1 MSMPPYRIVLADDHL
16 LLREAIKKSIEEIPD
31 FQVVGEA
38 GDGLELLKLLEKL
51 VPDLILL
58 DISMPRFNGMQA
70 AGSIKKTY
78 PHVKILILTMIKSRE
93 SIQRALQIGV
103 NGYLL
108 KENAFSDLISAIRA
122 IQQGKTYL
130 SPLITDQ
137 IAQVMV
143 DMGNMKS
150 PLTKREVEILGLLS
164 EGKSSQ
170 EIANLLFIS
179 VHTVNCHRSN
189 IRRKLN
195 LRKTVDLVKYAI
207 QKEHAFLDVD

>member
-1 MSMPPYRIVLADDHL
+1 MPPYRIVLADDHP

-38 GDGLELLKLLEKL
+38 GDGLELLELLEKL

-58 DISMPRFNGMQA
+58 DISMPRFNGLQA
-70 AGSIKKTY
+70 AGNIKKSY
-78 PHVKILILTMIKSRE
+78 PKVKILILTMIKSRE

-108 KENAFSDLISAIRA
+108 KENAFSDLIAAIRT
-122 IQQGKTYL
+122 IQKGKTYL

-143 DMGNMKS
+143 DKGNLKS
-150 PLTKREVEILGLLS
+150 PLTKREVEVLELLS

-170 EIANLLFIS
+170 EIAKLLFIS
-179 VHTVNCHRSN
+179 IYTVNCHRSN
-189 IRRKLN
+189 IKKKLN
-195 LRKTVDLVKYAI
+195 LRKTADLVKYAI

>member
-1 MSMPPYRIVLADDHL
+1 MPPYRIVLADDHP

-38 GDGLELLKLLEKL
+38 GDGLELLELLEKL

-58 DISMPRFNGMQA
+58 DISMPRFNGLQA
-70 AGSIKKTY
+70 AGSIKKSY
-78 PHVKILILTMIKSRE
+78 PKVKILILTMIKSRE

-108 KENAFSDLISAIRA
+108 KENAFSDLIAAIRT
-122 IQQGKTYL
+122 IQKGKTYL

-143 DMGNMKS
+143 DKGNLKS
-150 PLTKREVEILGLLS
+150 PLTKREVEVLELLS

-170 EIANLLFIS
+170 EIAKLLFIS
-179 VHTVNCHRSN
+179 IYTVNCHRSN
-189 IRRKLN
+189 IKKKLN
-195 LRKTVDLVKYAI
+195 LRKTADLVKYAI